1 MVEEKTET
9 EKKNAATE
17 EIKEEREATEEP
29 EKPRKSRMDGI
40 QRQAFLLT
48 INNPQKYDMEHEK
61 IKQNLV
67 MNFPTLK
74 FFCMTDEIGEQGT
87 YHTHVYIHFNSRVRI
102 GKIKK
107 YFPSAHIDIA
117 NGTAKNNVEYVKKS
131 GKWKDTE
138 KAETSVPNTYEEWG
152 TMPTQKGQTLRSGR
166 PHADGRS
173 RIYGNRNFTG
183 KQRHDPLHG

>member
-1 MVEEKTET
+1 
-9 EKKNAATE
+9 
-17 EIKEEREATEEP
+17 
-29 EKPRKSRMDGI
+29 MDGI

-48 INNPQKYDMEHEK
+48 INNPQKYDMGHER

-67 MNFPTLK
+67 IGFPTLK
-74 FFCMTDEIGEQGT
+74 FFCMADEIGEQGT
-87 YHTHVYIHFNSRVRI
+87 YHTHVYIHFNSRVRV

-152 TMPTQKGQTLRSGR
+152 YDADTKGQTFRSGR
-166 PHADGRS
+166 PHAND
-173 RIYGNRNFTG
+173 
-183 KQRHDPLHG
+183 

>member
-48 INNPQKYDMEHEK
+48 INNPQKYDMGHEK

-67 MNFPTLK
+67 MSFPTLK
-74 FFCMTDEIGEQGT
+74 FFCMADEIGEQGT
-87 YHTHVYIHFNSRVRI
+87 YHTHVYIHQFPCTSWKNK
-102 GKIKK
+102 KI
-107 YFPSAHIDIA
+107 FPICPHRHSKR
-117 NGTAKNNVEYVKKS
+117 NR
-131 GKWKDTE
+131 E
-138 KAETSVPNTYEEWG
+138 K
-152 TMPTQKGQTLRSGR
+152 
-166 PHADGRS
+166 
-173 RIYGNRNFTG
+173 
-183 KQRHDPLHG
+183 